1 MFPRPSSRPFEESM
15 NFDEVVNRRG
25 TNSLKWDVPENE
37 LPLWVADMDFATAP
51 AVVDAIRKRTECAAF
66 GYSIIPEEW
75 NQAYVGWWKRR
86 YNYEMDPESLI
97 FCTGVV
103 PAISSIVRKATTP
116 AENVVILTPVYNIFF
131 NSIVNNGRNVLQ
143 CPLRYDEAAA
153 SKSREESDKNIAE
166 VNCAA
171 GVYSIDWDA
180 LEKALANPQT
190 SLLIFCNPH
199 NPVGKIW
206 TAEEMA
212 RVGELCKKYSVTVI
226 SDEIHCDLT
235 KPDKRYIPFASVSE
249 TCRDISIVCMAPTKT
264 FNIAGLQTAA
274 VSVANPTL
282 RHKVWRGLNTDEVAE
297 PNVFAIQ
304 AAIAA
309 YNEGEAWL
317 DELLQYI
324 QGNREL
330 VANFIAR
337 EIPQVKLIDAEATY
351 LLWLDCKDFCKRRG
365 MNTEQLEK
373 DIRDNA
379 QVFIS
384 KGSIYG
390 DAGEGFM
397 RMNIACPKA
406 TLQEALSRLKA
417 YFCK

>member
-1 MFPRPSSRPFEESM
+1 M

-51 AVVDAIRKRTECAAF
+51 AVVDAIKKRTECAAF

-86 YNYEMDPESLI
+86 YNFEMDPESLI

-103 PAISSIVRKATTP
+103 PAISSIVRKVTTP

-143 CPLRYDEAAA
+143 CPLRYDEAAVG
-153 SKSREESDKNIAE
+153 E
-166 VNCAA
+166 NCAA

-212 RVGELCKKYSVTVI
+212 RVGELCKKHSVTVI

-235 KPDKRYIPFASVSE
+235 KPGKRYIPFASVSE

-324 QGNREL
+324 QCNREL
-330 VANFIAR
+330 VADFIAH
-337 EIPQVKLIDAEATY
+337 EIPQIKLIDAEATY
-351 LLWLDCKDFCKRRG
+351 LLWLDCKDFCKCHG
-365 MNTEQLEK
+365 MNSEQMEQ
-373 DIRDNA
+373 DIRNTA
-379 QVFIS
+379 KVFIS

-406 TLQEALSRLKA
+406 TLQEALNRLKA
-417 YFCK
+417 YFGK

>member
-1 MFPRPSSRPFEESM
+1 M
-15 NFDEVVNRRG
+15 NFDKVVNRRG

-51 AVVDAIRKRTECAAF
+51 AVVDAIKKRTECAAF

-103 PAISSIVRKATTP
+103 PAISSIVRKVTTP

-143 CPLRYDEAAA
+143 CPL
-153 SKSREESDKNIAE
+153 KNT
-166 VNCAA
+166 A

-212 RVGELCKKYSVTVI
+212 RVGELCKKHSVTVI

-235 KPDKRYIPFASVSE
+235 KPNKCYIPFASVSD

-309 YNEGEAWL
+309 YNEGEPWL

-330 VANFIAR
+330 VTDFIAR

-351 LLWLDCKDFCKRRG
+351 LLWLDCKDFCKRHR
-365 MNTEQLEK
+365 MNSVQLQQDLRE
-373 DIRDNA
+373 NA
-379 QVFIS
+379 QVFLS
-384 KGSIYG
+384 DGSVYG

-406 TLQEALSRLKA
+406 TLQEALNRLKA
-417 YFCK
+417 YFDK

>member
-1 MFPRPSSRPFEESM
+1 MVDLFFM
-15 NFDEVVNRRG
+15 DFDVVLNRRG
-25 TNSLKWDVPENE
+25 TNSLKWDVPEDE

-51 AVVDAIRKRTECAAF
+51 AVVDALQKRMECPAF
-66 GYSIIPEEW
+66 GYSIIPEAW
-75 NQAYVGWWKRR
+75 NQAYVDWWKRR
-86 YNYEMDPESLI
+86 YNYEMDPESLF

-103 PAISSIVRKATTP
+103 PAISSVVRKLTTP

-143 CPLRYDEAAA
+143 CPLRYDASGGIAAEKNCA
-153 SKSREESDKNIAE
+153 EDKFRAESDKNI
-166 VNCAA
+166 A

-180 LEKALANPQT
+180 LEAALANPQT

-206 TAEEMA
+206 SADELR
-212 RVGELCKKYSVTVI
+212 RVGELCKKHHVTVV

-235 KPDKRYIPFASVSE
+235 KPDKRYVPFASVSE
-249 TCRDISIVCMAPTKT
+249 TCRDISVVCIAPTKT

-274 VSVANPTL
+274 VSVANPNL

-309 YNEGEAWL
+309 YSEGEPWL
-317 DELLQYI
+317 DELLRYVQK
-324 QGNREL
+324 NREL
-330 VANFIAR
+330 VADFVAR
-337 EIPQVKLIDAEATY
+337 EIPQMKLVDAEATY
-351 LLWLDCKDFCKRRG
+351 LLWLDCREFCEARKLDSFAL
-365 MNTEQLEK
+365 EQ
-373 DIRDNA
+373 DIRRKA
-379 QVFIS
+379 RVFIS

-390 DAGEGFM
+390 DAGEGFL
-397 RMNIACPKA
+397 RMNIACPRA
-406 TLQEALSRLKA
+406 TLQEALNRLKA
-417 YFCK
+417 YFNK